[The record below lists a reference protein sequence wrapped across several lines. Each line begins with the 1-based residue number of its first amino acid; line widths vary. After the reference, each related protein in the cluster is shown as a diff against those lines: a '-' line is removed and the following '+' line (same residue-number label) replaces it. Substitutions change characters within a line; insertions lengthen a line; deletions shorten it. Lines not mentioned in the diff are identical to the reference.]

1 MPRRGDIVS
10 EAIKLKV
17 ISIKVSL
24 NISPAIA
31 IFYVLG
37 PPPVKVV
44 MYPTHNL
51 QQLACWLTEQGKE
64 ALF

>member
-10 EAIKLKV
+10 EAIKLNV

-24 NISPAIA
+24 SPAIA
-31 IFYVLG
+31 NFYVLG

>member
-37 PPPVKVV
+37 PHTVKVV
-44 MYPTHNL
+44 MYPT
-51 QQLACWLTEQGKE
+51 QTISS
-64 ALF
+64 

>member
-1 MPRRGDIVS
+1 MPRRGDVVS

-37 PPPVKVV
+37 PVKVV

-64 ALF
+64 ALL